1 MWVSF
6 RSYPWRTFS
15 NSGQYELVELESHR
29 VADEMDDLAEA
40 ARQSKTQTDKDKKRR
55 SKARVVVEH
64 LDLIKDDFWDRR
76 PWILS
81 NRPGKAPK
89 ET

>member
-1 MWVSF
+1 MAEEV
-6 RSYPWRTFS
+6 
-15 NSGQYELVELESHR
+15 
-29 VADEMDDLAEA
+29 DDLAEPV
-40 ARQSKTQTDKDKKRR
+40 QLSKSQAEKDKKRR

-64 LDLIKDDFWDRR
+64 LDIIKDEFWARR

-81 NRPGKAPK
+81 GKPGKVPK

>member
-1 MWVSF
+1 MA
-6 RSYPWRTFS
+6 
-15 NSGQYELVELESHR
+15 Q
-29 VADEMDDLAEA
+29 EMDDLAEPVQ
-40 ARQSKTQTDKDKKRR
+40 QSKTQAEKDKKRR

-64 LDLIKDDFWDRR
+64 LDIIKDDFWDRR

-81 NRPGKAPK
+81 GKPGKAPK